1 LNYGS
6 LENPRNRPCPLCH
19 QTLRGCAESSGG
31 ELFACLYCGN
41 FSVATSAKPRLFGS
55 SSPETQIPQ
64 KDRIR
69 LAWLVRAE
77 NDEGNEVDFTA
88 ENLDRLLDVAPSR
101 LTPPRAAEAML
112 LWVVERADQLAAG
125 HGVEVDPATF
135 TRHRADSPE
144 SLGNLIHLMVES
156 GWVRQSGLGLH
167 LTPAGWNRGEE
178 LAKIREDASG
188 SRGAWRASLPGDRA
202 ELVTLSRKAVFE
214 RDLVRA
220 IAEAS
225 ADEPLAL
232 IATDIDHF
240 KSVND
245 RFLHAAGD
253 EVLKAVGALHELV
266 CRGRGK
272 GYRVG
277 GEELMILAPNT
288 SPDEA
293 IALAERLRRSVEAR
307 VVEAIHGS
315 VTISA
320 GVAIVTDPQTKTDR
334 LKAEAD
340 EALYRAKHGG
350 RNRVEIHGA
359 TAKRAIATASD
370 TSVSQ
375 PGVPKDRTE
384 GRPPDIP
391 PDAFATIRKK
401 CEADWPDDFQMRHH
415 CETKQIEAYRKL
427 YRPSS
432 SLPPLSAEATGLLEA
447 AAQSGELLVRETD
460 QTGKW
465 LRAGARDF
473 CDQSDPAVAA
483 RHLDALDWLV
493 AKGLARHDT
502 GALFVL
508 TGKGFEVARALHH

>member
-1 LNYGS
+1 LNYVD

-19 QTLRGCAESSGG
+19 QTLRGCGEFSGD

-41 FSVATSAKPRLFGS
+41 FSVAASAKPRLFGS
-55 SSPETQIPQ
+55 SARETQVSQ

-77 NDEGNEVDFTA
+77 NDKGNEVEFTA
-88 ENLDRLLDVAPSR
+88 ENLDRLLDVAPPR

-112 LWVVERADQLAAG
+112 LWVVERAGQLAAG
-125 HGVEVDPATF
+125 HGVELDPATF
-135 TRHRADSPE
+135 TRHQADSPE
-144 SLGNLIHLMVES
+144 SLGHLVHLMVEN
-156 GWVRQSGLGLH
+156 GWIRQSGLGLH
-167 LTPAGWNRGEE
+167 LTPAGWNRGED
-178 LAKIREDASG
+178 LVKIREDASG
-188 SRGAWRASLPGDRA
+188 SRGAWRVSRQEDRA
-202 ELVTLSRKAVFE
+202 ELVPLSRKATFE

-225 ADEPLAL
+225 PDEPLAL
-232 IATDIDHF
+232 IATDIDYF
-240 KSVND
+240 KMVND
-245 RFLHAAGD
+245 KHGHPAGD
-253 EVLKAVGALHELV
+253 EVLKAVGALHELA

-293 IALAERLRRSVEAR
+293 LALAERLRKSVEVR

-320 GVAIVTDPQTKTDR
+320 GVAIATDPQMTTDR
-334 LKAEAD
+334 LKKEAD

-359 TAKRAIATASD
+359 TVKRAMTLPSD
-370 TSVSQ
+370 TSASPHGEAQ
-375 PGVPKDRTE
+375 GRAE
-384 GRPPDIP
+384 GCPQDIP
-391 PDAFATIRKK
+391 PDAFAKIRKK
-401 CEADWPDDFQMRHH
+401 CETDWPDDFRMRRV
-415 CETKQIEAYRKL
+415 CEEQQIESYRQL

-432 SLPPLSAEATGLLEA
+432 SPPPLSAEVTGLLEG
-447 AAQSGELLVRETD
+447 AAQSGELLILETD

-465 LRAGARDF
+465 LRAGSRDF
-473 CDQSDPAVAA
+473 RDESDPAIAA
-483 RHLDALDWLV
+483 RHLDALQWLV
-493 AKGLARHDT
+493 VEGLARHDT
-502 GALFVL
+502 GGLFVL
-508 TGKGFEVARALHH
+508 TGKGFEVARARHR